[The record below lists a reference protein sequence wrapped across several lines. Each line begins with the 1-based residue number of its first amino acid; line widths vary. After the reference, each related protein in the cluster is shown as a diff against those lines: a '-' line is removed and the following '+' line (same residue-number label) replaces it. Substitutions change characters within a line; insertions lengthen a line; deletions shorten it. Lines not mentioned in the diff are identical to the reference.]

1 MGADSV
7 VVGGWRWSI
16 WMSLEAAD
24 GVDWSSGPDGVGGCG
39 WPRSLFHSQTKLG
52 FGEAAGF
59 RR

>member
-1 MGADSV
+1 
-7 VVGGWRWSI
+7 
-16 WMSLEAAD
+16 MSLEAAD
-24 GVDWSSGPDGVGGCG
+24 GVDWSSGPDGLGGCG